1 MVQGQV
7 GHGDGVIWAIGVYKN
22 EETSENH
29 ELRTEDLI
37 YSIWLFIIFGPE
49 VDLKQPPYAT

>member
-7 GHGDGVIWAIGVYKN
+7 GHWDGVIWAIGVYKN

-29 ELRTEDLI
+29 ESRTDDLI
-37 YSIWLFIIFGPE
+37 YSI
-49 VDLKQPPYAT
+49 